1 MKILLVIPAIGAVY
15 GGPSII
21 AVELARALG
30 RQGVQIDIVT
40 TNANGATDL
49 DVPLGRWVEAG
60 SHRVQYFPHWH
71 WGDYKISAALTQWL
85 WQQVPDYDLVHT
97 IAVFSIP
104 VLMAHWICRWHRIP
118 YVISP
123 QGMLEPWALSYK
135 AWKKRLYY
143 GLLEQ
148 PALCH
153 ASAVQVLT
161 PAELANIRSLNLPSP
176 AVIVPNG
183 ISPPTQLLPDPQL
196 FYAAFPETQG
206 RSLIL
211 FLGRIDPKK
220 GLDLLARAFGRVQ
233 IHYPQAHLI
242 IAGPD
247 NIGFRPT
254 AEQWFVAANCR
265 DRVTFTGMLTGE
277 LKQAALAA
285 SQIYVA
291 PSYSEGL
298 SLSVLEGMAAGL
310 PCVITAG
317 CNFPEAI
324 AARAAQVVAIDAEAI
339 ATALMNCL
347 ANPQAAREMGD
358 RARQF
363 VLAHYTWER
372 IATQLID
379 LYTAILSGS
388 PIPHSPPPVYESRY
402 PSI

>member
-1 MKILLVIPAIGAVY
+1 
-15 GGPSII
+15 
-21 AVELARALG
+21 
-30 RQGVQIDIVT
+30 
-40 TNANGATDL
+40 
-49 DVPLGRWVEAG
+49 
-60 SHRVQYFPHWH
+60 
-71 WGDYKISAALTQWL
+71 
-85 WQQVPDYDLVHT
+85 
-97 IAVFSIP
+97 
-104 VLMAHWICRWHRIP
+104 
-118 YVISP
+118 
-123 QGMLEPWALSYK
+123 
-135 AWKKRLYY
+135 
-143 GLLEQ
+143 
-148 PALCH
+148 
-153 ASAVQVLT
+153 
-161 PAELANIRSLNLPSP
+161 
-176 AVIVPNG
+176 
-183 ISPPTQLLPDPQL
+183 
-196 FYAAFPETQG
+196 
-206 RSLIL
+206 
-211 FLGRIDPKK
+211 
-220 GLDLLARAFGRVQ
+220 LLARAFGWVQ

-285 SQIYVA
+285 SQLYVA

-339 ATALMNCL
+339 ATALMDCL

>member
-1 MKILLVIPAIGAVY
+1 MNILLVIPALGAVY
-15 GGPSII
+15 GGPSAI
-21 AVELARALG
+21 AIELAHALG

-40 TNANGATDL
+40 TNANGAADL
-49 DVPLGRWVEAG
+49 DVPLHTWVEMDTY
-60 SHRVQYFPHWH
+60 RVQYFPHWH
-71 WGDYKISAALTQWL
+71 WGDYKISASLARWL
-85 WQQVPDYDLVHT
+85 VQHVPDYNLVHT

-104 VLMAHWICRWHRIP
+104 VLMAHWVCRWHRVP
-118 YVISP
+118 YVMNP
-123 QGMLEPWALSYK
+123 QGMLEPWALSHK

-143 GLLEQ
+143 GLLER

-153 ASAVQVLT
+153 ASAIQLLSR
-161 PAELANIRSLNLPSP
+161 AELAHIQSLKLPSP
-176 AVIVPNG
+176 QVIVPNG
-183 ISPPTQLLPDPQL
+183 IPSHPKNHSPILQSPQI

-220 GLDLLARAFGRVQ
+220 GLDLLARAFAAVHA
-233 IHYPQAHLI
+233 HYPNAHLVV
-242 IAGPD
+242 AGPD

-254 AEQWFVAANCR
+254 AEQFFVAANCR

-285 SQIYVA
+285 SQVYVA

-310 PCVITAG
+310 PCVITTG

-324 AARAAQVVAIDAEAI
+324 AAQAAHVVDIEAEAI
-339 ATALMNCL
+339 AAALVACL
-347 ANPQAAREMGD
+347 DNPSAARAMGD

-363 VLAHYTWER
+363 VLTHYTWDR

-379 LYTAILSGS
+379 LYTAILSSNGS
-388 PIPHSPPPVYESRY
+388 LNQLVQSKSC
-402 PSI
+402 S